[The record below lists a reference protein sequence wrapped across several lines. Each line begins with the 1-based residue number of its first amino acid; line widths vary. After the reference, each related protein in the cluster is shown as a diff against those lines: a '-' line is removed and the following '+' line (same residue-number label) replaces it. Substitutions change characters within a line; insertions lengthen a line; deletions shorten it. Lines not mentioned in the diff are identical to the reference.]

1 MNLFADIRELVI
13 GALDALV
20 AEGALPQGLSFDNV
34 AVEPPRD
41 AAHGDMATNAAMVL
55 AKPAGLK
62 PRDIAEAL
70 AGKLTEDAR
79 ISDAMVAGPGFLNL
93 RLDGAAWT
101 GLVSTILTDP
111 AYGRSTLGAGRKVN
125 VEYVSA
131 NPTGPLHVGH
141 TRGAVFG
148 DALASLLEFA
158 GHEVTRE
165 YYINDGGAQV
175 DVLARSAYERYR
187 EALGHAPEIA
197 EGLYPGDYLVPVG
210 EALKEKYGDSLLDK
224 GEEHWLEDVREF
236 AIARMMEMI
245 REDLAALGV
254 EMDVFFS
261 EKSLYGTGR
270 IEAAIEELRGKDLIY
285 KGTLEPP
292 KGKMPEDWEPREQT
306 LFRSTAHGDDV
317 DRPIM
322 KSDGAWTYFAPDI
335 AYHYDKVTRGFDAL
349 IDVFGADHG
358 GYVKRMKAAV
368 SALSDGKVPLDIK
381 LTQLV
386 KLYKNGEPF
395 KMSKRAGNFVT
406 LRDVVDAVG
415 KDVTRFHMLTRKN
428 DAPLDFDFDKVL
440 EQSRENPVFYVQY
453 ANARVHS
460 VLRKAAA
467 MGVVPGQPV
476 QSEKAEL
483 QEQPSKQEGKE
494 ENTRLAAMPR
504 NHGVATFAFSGED
517 EPRALT
523 RRIPKPVAFYSGGG
537 MQSARLDI
545 SDEAEISVAK
555 KLAEWPRLV
564 EIAAR
569 GHEPHR
575 IAFYLYD
582 LASELHGLWNKG
594 NENPALRFVQE
605 GDSEATSAKIA
616 LPKAVSIVISAGLGI
631 LGVTPAEEMR

>member
-1 MNLFADIRELVI
+1 MNLFADIRALVI
-13 GALDALV
+13 EALNAMV
-20 AEGALPQGLSFDNV
+20 AEGVLPAGLDYTNV

-70 AGKLTEDAR
+70 AVKLAEDGRVDLAE
-79 ISDAMVAGPGFLNL
+79 VAGPGFLNM
-93 RLDGAAWT
+93 RLAGDVWAGVVAAVLHDR
-101 GLVSTILTDP
+101 G
-111 AYGRSTLGAGRKVN
+111 AYGCSKMGDGQSVN

-148 DALASLLEFA
+148 DALASLLDFA
-158 GHEVTRE
+158 GYDVTRE

-175 DVLARSAYERYR
+175 DVLARSAFERYR
-187 EALGHAPEIA
+187 EACGLSPEIA
-197 EGLYPGDYLVPVG
+197 EGLYPGDYLIPIG
-210 EALKEKYGDSLLDK
+210 EAMKAKWGEDLLDK
-224 GEEHWLEDVREF
+224 DEQYWLADVREF
-236 AIARMMEMI
+236 VTEQMMDLI
-245 REDLAALGV
+245 RSDLAALGV
-254 EMDVFFS
+254 EMDKFYS
-261 EKSLYGTGR
+261 EKSLYGTGL
-270 IEAAIEELRGKDLIY
+270 IEAAIKELDDKGLIY
-285 KGTLEPP
+285 RGTLEPP
-292 KGKMPEDWEPREQT
+292 KGKTPEDWEPREQT
-306 LFRSTAHGDDV
+306 LFKSTAHGDDV
-317 DRPIM
+317 DRPIK

-335 AYHYDKVTRGFDAL
+335 AYHYDKVKRGYDQL

-386 KLYKNGEPF
+386 KLWKNGEPF

-406 LRDVVDAVG
+406 LRDVVDQVG
-415 KDVTRFHMLTRKN
+415 ADVARFVMLTRKN

-453 ANARVHS
+453 AHARVRS
-460 VLRKAAA
+460 VMRKAD
-467 MGVVPGQPV
+467 GL
-476 QSEKAEL
+476 E
-483 QEQPSKQEGKE
+483 
-494 ENTRLAAMPR
+494 
-504 NHGVATFAFSGED
+504 VATGA
-517 EPRALT
+517 
-523 RRIPKPVAFYSGGG
+523 PV
-537 MQSARLDI
+537 I
-545 SDEAEISVAK
+545 EDEAE
-555 KLAEWPRLV
+555 LALVKRLADWPRQV

-582 LASELHGLWNKG
+582 LASDFHALWNRG
-594 NENPALRFVQE
+594 NERPELRFVNE
-605 GDSEATSAKIA
+605 GSAGPSGKIA
-616 LPKAVSIVISAGLGI
+616 LAEATAVVISAGLGI